1 MMGNFKRSIEDV
13 KHTLALEPRHFGALA
28 RLGVTY
34 EALGEKASALKAFR
48 AGLDVNPHMKAI
60 KEKAKQIAQEIED
73 SNI

>member
-34 EALGEKASALKAFR
+34 EALGENASALKAFR
-48 AGLDVNPHMKAI
+48 AGLDVNPHMNAI
-60 KEKAKQIAQEIED
+60 NEKAKQIAQEIED

>member
-1 MMGNFKRSIEDV
+1 MMGNFTRSIEEM

-28 RLGVTY
+28 RLGVTC

-60 KEKAKQIAQEIED
+60 NEKAKQIAQEIED

>member
-28 RLGVTY
+28 RLGVPY
-34 EALGEKASALKAFR
+34 DPLGDKASALKAFR